1 MASRIAGIT
10 IEIGGDTSNLQKS
23 LKGVDSSIR
32 QTQNALKDV
41 NKLLKLDPTNTD
53 LLRQKQTLLKQAVEQ
68 TKERLDKLKEAQAQ
82 MDAAGV
88 DKTSAEYQ
96 ALTREIIDTEQALK
110 KAQEQGAVIKNG
122 LEMLLLQAFAA
133 WEIWNS

>member
-88 DKTSAEYQ
+88 DKS
-96 ALTREIIDTEQALK
+96 
-110 KAQEQGAVIKNG
+110 
-122 LEMLLLQAFAA
+122 
-133 WEIWNS
+133 